1 MKPNNEVY
9 AFLKNAYRKLP
20 HRSYQWYTEKNVQ
33 FFGQQANDLIREKV
47 KTVDK
52 GLMVSKFGTVELTAV
67 SSFLR
72 NERGLTLTDYL
83 DYIRGKGEIF
93 PEKAMHTLYTNAG
106 FFPMD
111 IEYGKRFAHLVYQD
125 MQQIDIL
132 GSYVDQEDYFSQ
144 ELSGCIK
151 VNLEGYYAPF
161 LWNNPWT
168 MELANKKVLVVHPFA
183 ESILRQYERRK
194 KLFENPQVLPE
205 FRELTVIKAV
215 QSIAGNG
222 GNTEFCDW
230 FEALAHM
237 EREMD
242 KRDYDVAL
250 IGCGAYGMNL
260 AAHAKRRGKIAV
272 HLAGWTQML
281 FGIYGNRWIKDQ
293 PKYRKYI
300 NENWIRPSLSERP
313 TGVDIVENACYW

>member
-250 IGCGAYGMNL
+250 IGCGAYVMNL
-260 AAHAKRRGKIAV
+260 PA
-272 HLAGWTQML
+272 
-281 FGIYGNRWIKDQ
+281 
-293 PKYRKYI
+293 PK
-300 NENWIRPSLSERP
+300 
-313 TGVDIVENACYW
+313 